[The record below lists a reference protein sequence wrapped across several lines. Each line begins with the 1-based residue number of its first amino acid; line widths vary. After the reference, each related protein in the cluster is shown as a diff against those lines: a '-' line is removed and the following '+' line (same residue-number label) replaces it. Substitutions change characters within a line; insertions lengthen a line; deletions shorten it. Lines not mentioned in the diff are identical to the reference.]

1 MKRAK
6 KPTRAQKM
14 IIGHYHLKPENWL
27 VQEAGSEELTIVHRY
42 TGTQRTV
49 AVVDVSERSRKG
61 SRR

>member
-14 IIGHYHLKPENWL
+14 IIDHYHLKPENWL
-27 VQEAGSEELTIVHRY
+27 VQEADAEKLHLIHRY
-42 TGTQRTV
+42 TGTQRTI

-61 SRR
+61 VKK